1 MPTVCE
7 LKIKAKSLGLTGYS
21 NLRKADLEFLIES
34 NTPKTVRVKKPLAQQ
49 KRFKEGVEKTKTAL
63 ARGVVMTA
71 VERAIA
77 KYKANKMAEKKQNIR
92 KYFERT
98 PTEQRLRDLIRE
110 AEQEAYGKFAGR
122 MGFV

>member
-1 MPTVCE
+1 MR
-7 LKIKAKSLGLTGYS
+7 I
-21 NLRKADLEFLIES
+21 
-34 NTPKTVRVKKPLAQQ
+34 KKPLAQQ
-49 KRFKEGVEKTKTAL
+49 KRFKEGIEKTKTAL
-63 ARGVVMTA
+63 AKGVVMTA

-77 KYKANKMAEKKQNIR
+77 KYKATKQKKEDER

-98 PTEQRLRDLIRE
+98 SKEQRLRDLIRE